1 MTPSSVT
8 AAGTATAATS
18 NALSSSSSTS
28 STTYHEKLNSIHFQN
43 QIENTT
49 PKSRPISQHNTR
61 IPFPAPRPS
70 PVSSNRHHT
79 SNSISTSTHTPT
91 NTTATLSQSITDST
105 SDSNTQEV
113 NMLKEQ
119 LAKLQAE
126 LRVARGKT
134 SSPDPNRSS
143 TSTPS
148 NSKHNHHSHSQ
159 ISTSHSS
166 QTITPSP
173 RHKTSSRAQSLRKR
187 PSDNSLEPTEG
198 LSIRLVSAPGLV
210 QPSAAFLNTN
220 FPTSDSGYIKDER
233 GNWVPLN
240 PIPINQDD
248 LKASQSSS
256 TSSSNNLHHPT
267 LEDARGLSRI
277 PISAVSM
284 GRVLAGDTAGR
295 IVTEDDENTSEH
307 TSEGPHERIES
318 HLEPS
323 ILTSP
328 SNPAPRR
335 RANRRIPSLQTLDE
349 SELSPSCLSPG
360 RESRSS
366 IGSTTDHRTT
376 TQTSTSTST
385 RQGRG
390 NPFFG
395 SGGGR
400 DRGAMI
406 HHAHTNEKNG
416 GNTGR
421 VITNLQSDLL
431 YARTALDQS
440 KSQLRLS
447 QRAVESLTRQT
458 EDLKESM
465 SRLRLENEGLSK
477 MLSRK
482 ERTVSELM
490 ERIKRSESELSQIK
504 LEKKEI
510 DQSMKKM
517 SKETDEVL
525 KDSIKRRDRAE
536 IQYEAVK
543 SGVKSLSD
551 GWKRD
556 VIGLKTDM
564 NKLEEKHRKE
574 LEESRLKYNTLAKLH
589 ASRSGALSSLES
601 TLNSLQSTKET
612 IMNSYSIEL
621 KSLQTDLE
629 SDRIQSQNS
638 LKMAQE
644 VVDECARFKRMLR
657 DYHT

>member
-1 MTPSSVT
+1 MTPSSIS
-8 AAGTATAATS
+8 AAATTATATATATS
-18 NALSSSSSTS
+18 TPSSP
-28 STTYHEKLNSIHFQN
+28 YERRNSN
-43 QIENTT
+43 QLIENLT

-70 PVSSNRHHT
+70 PVSSNRHNT
-79 SNSISTSTHTPT
+79 SNSISTST
-91 NTTATLSQSITDST
+91 ASLSQPISDLTLT
-105 SDSNTQEV
+105 SDSTNSQEV

-126 LRVARGKT
+126 LRLAKGK
-134 SSPDPNRSS
+134 SSNQDSNHSSSRTHTPSTLKRTHHSQSSHMS
-143 TSTPS
+143 TS
-148 NSKHNHHSHSQ
+148 N
-159 ISTSHSS
+159 SS
-166 QTITPSP
+166 QTLTPSP
-173 RHKTSSRAQSLRKR
+173 RHKLSSRSQSPRKR
-187 PSDNSLEPTEG
+187 ASSHTIDQTEEG
-198 LSIRLVSAPGLV
+198 LSIRLVTAPGLV
-210 QPSAAFLNTN
+210 QPSGAFLNPDSG

-233 GNWVPLN
+233 GNWVPLQPN
-240 PIPINQDD
+240 HSTQDD
-248 LKASQSSS
+248 LKTSQNSS
-256 TSSSNNLHHPT
+256 TSSSTNPNHQT
-267 LEDARGLSRI
+267 LEDVRGLSRI

-295 IVTEDDENTSEH
+295 ITTEDDENTSEY
-307 TSEGPHERIES
+307 TSEGPHEKPETDLES
-318 HLEPS
+318 SHV
-323 ILTSP
+323 TSP
-328 SNPAPRR
+328 SNPVPRR
-335 RANRRIPSLQTLDE
+335 RVNRRIPSLQTLDE
-349 SELSPSCLSPG
+349 SGGGPVCLSPG

-366 IGSTTDHRTT
+366 VGSTTDHRPTN
-376 TQTSTSTST
+376 QTSSSS
-385 RQGRG
+385 RQSRG

-406 HHAHTNEKNG
+406 HHSSHGTDKNG

-447 QRAVESLTRQT
+447 QRTVESLTRQT

-477 MLSRK
+477 MLARK

-490 ERIKRSESELSQIK
+490 ERIKKSESELSTLK
-504 LEKKEI
+504 VEKKEI
-510 DQSMKKM
+510 DSSMKKM
-517 SKETDEVL
+517 TKETEEVL
-525 KDSIKRRDRAE
+525 KESIRRRDRAE
-536 IQYEAVK
+536 VQYEAVK

-556 VIGLKTDM
+556 VIGLKSDM

-612 IMNSYSIEL
+612 ILNTYSIEL
-621 KSLQTDLE
+621 KSLQTNLE
-629 SDRIQSQNS
+629 TDQQENQKS
-638 LKMAQE
+638 LMMTQE
-644 VVDECARFKRMLR
+644 VIDECARFKRMLR
-657 DYHT
+657 DYHG